1 MSREVG
7 GGEDP
12 EEVGR
17 GGTVIRI
24 HCTKKKKLLSMKMKI
39 VKTTT
44 TTKPQK
50 VNKRHRHEFHKRSPK
65 WPMKFAYI

>member
-1 MSREVG
+1 VSREVG

-24 HCTKKKKLLSMKMKI
+24 HCTKKKKA
-39 VKTTT
+39 TF
-44 TTKPQK
+44 
-50 VNKRHRHEFHKRSPK
+50 NENENC
-65 WPMKFAYI
+65 